1 MRLAWIG
8 IAALAAVAFV
18 APVVAETGA
27 DGRPV
32 LLGKDPG
39 EISIT
44 EWMNTDGRTKLA
56 DFRGEVVLFK
66 AWGTN

>member
-1 MRLAWIG
+1 MRLGWIG

-18 APVVAETGA
+18 APVVAESRS
-27 DGRPV
+27 DGRPD
-32 LLGKDPG
+32 LIGKDPG
-39 EISIT
+39 EIAIT
-44 EWMNTDGRTKLA
+44 EWMNTDGRTRLA